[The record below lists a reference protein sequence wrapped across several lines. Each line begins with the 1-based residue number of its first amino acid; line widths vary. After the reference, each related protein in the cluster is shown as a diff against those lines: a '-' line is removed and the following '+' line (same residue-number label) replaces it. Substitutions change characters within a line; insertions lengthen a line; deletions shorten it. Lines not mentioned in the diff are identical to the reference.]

1 MVPSLDASISSD
13 ESENMELSIY
23 VHPHWLHSR
32 CHLHCVEKTFSRYV
46 KKEYGERER
55 ERGRKIEDSGDDGE
69 KTLNYETASVR

>member
-32 CHLHCVEKTFSRYV
+32 LHLHSVEKTFSRYV
-46 KKEYGERER
+46 KKEHGER
-55 ERGRKIEDSGDDGE
+55 ERGRKIEDSGDGE